1 MRKMMSVLAILLP
14 VVFIFSCSDDEAMN
28 DYEHQL
34 IGRWVEDTDSHGEIF
49 HAEFRKDGTGT
60 QWIENYG
67 VPGHVVAEDRFTWSA
82 TETTIFM
89 TMEYSG
95 DAAIEYVIREN
106 KLYLSYDGDYMVY
119 VRE

>member
-14 VVFIFSCSDDEAMN
+14 VFLFFSCSDDEAMN

-34 IGRWVEDTDSHGEIF
+34 IGRWVEDADLLEIF
-49 HAEFRKDGTGT
+49 HIEFRKDGTGT
-60 QWIENYG
+60 QWVEYYG
-67 VPGHVVAEDRFTWSA
+67 ERAGEESFTWSA

-106 KLYLSYDGDYMVY
+106 KLYLSYDGDYIVY